1 MIGMTKILNSCP
13 SIQINDDGTASIHGY
28 GIMSSS
34 AVRKLYEQNCKLTR
48 LNNIEL
54 GGYACGPEQMVVFN
68 DQTRWKILRVSFDE
82 KCRELAEIEI
92 RNIALLIQE
101 ELNKE
106 QRGA

>member
-13 SIQINDDGTASIHGY
+13 SVHVNDDGTATIKGY
-28 GIMSSS
+28 GIMSSET
-34 AVRKLYEQNCKLTR
+34 VKRIYEQNSNLTR
-48 LNNIEL
+48 LDSIDL
-54 GGYACGPEQMVVFN
+54 GGYACGPEQMVVFT
-68 DQTRWKILRVSFDE
+68 DRTRWKILHISFD
-82 KCRELAEIEI
+82 KDNREAAEAEI